1 MKKSNAARR
10 RSVAWCSTPKCV
22 HGAVYRMNTTG
33 KLLCNHCKD
42 LLDKAELTRL
52 ETTKEQP

>member
-1 MKKSNAARR
+1 MKTSNDKQRR
-10 RSVAWCSTPKCV
+10 AMEWCSQPSCV
-22 HGAVYRMNTTG
+22 HGAAYRINATG

-52 ETTKEQP
+52 ETLKKD